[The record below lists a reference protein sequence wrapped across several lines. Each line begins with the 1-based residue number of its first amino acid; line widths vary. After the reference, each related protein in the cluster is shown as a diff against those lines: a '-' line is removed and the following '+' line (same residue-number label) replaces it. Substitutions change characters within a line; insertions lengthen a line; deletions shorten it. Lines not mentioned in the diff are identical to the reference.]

1 MQYNNIIYFYF
12 ISAPD
17 SNSLTVGIIVIIV
30 IIVIVLVLVIIA
42 RAKGMLCFAG
52 KISMLSQQFVW
63 NSLLFSLRI
72 LQTPL
77 LSTVS
82 CFILFCDELFPIMH
96 ISQTSCTISNQSIN
110 WTDFLLDVTQ
120 TFTIFNQSTL
130 FSPVHFWK
138 KIFSFKIKEM
148 SQKMLLNKL
157 HA

>member
-72 LQTPL
+72 LQLPL

-96 ISQTSCTISNQSIN
+96 ISQTSCTISNQGIN

-130 FSPVHFWK
+130 FLLYIFWK
-138 KIFSFKIKEM
+138 KIFSLK
-148 SQKMLLNKL
+148 
-157 HA
+157 